1 MKKKPKKKYVP
12 FVPSRMSLIQVEGF
26 MEPLKTFLEQVENND
41 VWCDNRGN
49 VLMDLLGDIS
59 VESAIKKGEKPLL
72 ATPNI
77 ALVLESCWQVARL
90 TYPQEFYDR
99 LDDEIQEVARRF
111 LKPIELNSPVQ
122 MSALE
127 LAWKLH
133 DKMKQIFKRAHVD
146 DISAVYLALKAMLDD
161 KESKDMRSWIE
172 PYIALKNLKK
182 GRQSSNSMAA

>member
-1 MKKKPKKKYVP
+1 MKKKPNKKYVP

-41 VWCDNRGN
+41 VWCDDRGN

-90 TYPQEFYDR
+90 TYTQEFYDK
-99 LDDEIQEVARRF
+99 LDDEIQEVTRKF

-122 MSALE
+122 KPSLE

-133 DKMKQIFKRAHVD
+133 DKMKQIFKQAHVD
-146 DISAVYLALKAMLDD
+146 DISAVYLALKAMLDG

-172 PYIALKNLKK
+172 PYIALK
-182 GRQSSNSMAA
+182 SMMRGQ